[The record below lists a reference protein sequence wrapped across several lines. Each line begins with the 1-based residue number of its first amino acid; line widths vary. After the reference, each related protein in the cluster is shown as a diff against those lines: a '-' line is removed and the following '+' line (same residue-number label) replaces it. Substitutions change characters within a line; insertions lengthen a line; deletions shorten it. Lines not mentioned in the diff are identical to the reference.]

1 MDTNQQSIK
10 AFFDNIP
17 LLHTWDGGNSWNAGG
32 FKSVQLNYFLDLAV
46 SISDCEVIETGSGN
60 STISFLLANPKKL
73 VSISPQSDLWL
84 RIKNYCEK
92 NEISMKNLE
101 SVIGKS
107 EWELPKLA
115 SEKNEYDIGLMDGCH
130 GWPTTFIDLYYI
142 YYMLRIDG
150 YLIIDDIQ
158 LHSVKEI
165 ANFLISEST
174 KFELVANF
182 GKTLVFK
189 KLTHDLELGEW
200 NHQKYIIDKT
210 NEARDS
216 GNEFVL
222 HKVASRDARNLKK
235 GWRLIGNLLIF
246 VIRACN
252 WTLLRIRNSSVS

>member
-1 MDTNQQSIK
+1 MVTNQQSRK

-17 LLHTWDGGNSWNAGG
+17 LLHTWDGGNSWNTGG
-32 FKSVQLNYFLDLAV
+32 FKSVQLNYFLDLAE
-46 SISDCEVIETGSGN
+46 SIPDCEVIETGSGN

-73 VSISPQSDLWL
+73 VSISPQSELWL

-101 SVIGKS
+101 SIMGKS

-115 SEKNEYDIGLMDGCH
+115 VEKSEFDIGLIDGCH

-142 YYMLRIDG
+142 YHMLRIDG

-158 LHSVKEI
+158 LHSIKEI

-222 HKVASRDARNLKK
+222 HKVASKDSRNLKK
-235 GWRLIGNLLIF
+235 GWRLMGNLLIL

>member
-1 MDTNQQSIK
+1 
-10 AFFDNIP
+10 
-17 LLHTWDGGNSWNAGG
+17 
-32 FKSVQLNYFLDLAV
+32 
-46 SISDCEVIETGSGN
+46 
-60 STISFLLANPKKL
+60 
-73 VSISPQSDLWL
+73 
-84 RIKNYCEK
+84 
-92 NEISMKNLE
+92 MKNLE

-107 EWELPKLA
+107 EWELPKFA

-222 HKVASRDARNLKK
+222 HKVSSRDARNLKK
-235 GWRLIGNLLIF
+235 GWRLFGNLLIF

-252 WTLLRIRNSSVS
+252 WTLLRIRNSSLS